1 MIDAKANHE
10 RVKAA
15 LAVKGATLAQVAREL
30 GVAASTVTIVSQGD
44 RRSRRVETAIARA
57 AGTEPA
63 SLWPERYPR
72 LARVQEGMV
81 EMPSP

>member
-1 MIDAKANHE
+1 MTDAKASHE

-15 LAVKGATLAQVAREL
+15 LAIKGITLAQVAREL

-63 SLWPERYPR
+63 FLWPERYPE
-72 LARVQEGMV
+72 LVCVSQGMV